1 MRAFILSL
9 SLFIEAYSALK
20 FVLIT
25 VGQSHASM
33 VMNPSLCD
41 LYALYACTETRESC
55 GETLPVMGI
64 ASTRIPLRAASD
76 AMRRPTGVTGVTS
89 PYPT

>member
-1 MRAFILSL
+1 MSL
-9 SLFIEAYSALK
+9 EEEHARLYPLPFVVHRGIFGIEVCADNCGVVDECE
-20 FVLIT
+20 FNVFT
-25 VGQSHASM
+25 
-33 VMNPSLCD
+33 
-41 LYALYACTETRESC
+41 ACTNVTESRETS
-55 GETLPVMGI
+55 PVMGI